1 MDSKELKMTT
11 KLEAINEMLA
21 CVGQS
26 PLDSLEGTKSY
37 FTMTA
42 ENILESENKRVQLF
56 GWDFNTEEHYRLTPD
71 VNGIISVADDMLSVK
86 DSEYYR
92 ERYVIRKGKLYDKL
106 KHTFTITEPIDA
118 TVIFCFDYEELPEA
132 ARIYIKMSAAY
143 KFCKKELGSD
153 KACQYTQED
162 LVEAYWAMQEF
173 ELSTGNYNILNEF
186 YDGTIRSNI

>member
-1 MDSKELKMTT
+1 MTT

-26 PLDSLEGTKSY
+26 PLNSLEGTKSY
-37 FTMTA
+37 FTMAA
-42 ENILESENKRVQLF
+42 ENILDSENKRVQMF
-56 GWDFNTEEHYRLTPD
+56 GWDFNTEEHYQLIPD
-71 VNGIISVADDMLSVK
+71 VNGTIAIASDMLSVK
-86 DSEYYR
+86 DSEVYR

-106 KHTFTITEPIDA
+106 KHTFTITEPIYA

-132 ARIYIKMSAAY
+132 VRTYIKMSAAY
-143 KFCKKELGSD
+143 KFCKKELGSE

-162 LVEAYWAMQEF
+162 LVEAYWSLQEF

-186 YDGTIRSNI
+186 HNGTIRRNI